1 MWLFSRSP
9 YVTDRNG
16 EFKMLDFKKEDI
28 ATILV
33 RYNVAMEKNMTP
45 DEAAEQLYPKD
56 PLLKAVAVAIY
67 EGEEDDVIDALDA
80 LLDAGKDPLKLIDE
94 ALLPGMAVVSALY
107 DQGIIFLPN
116 VMMSADAMLEGI
128 DYCKSKTKEIPES
141 KGTVVCHVAEG
152 DVHDIGKNIVAAL
165 LRADGF
171 DVVDL
176 GRDVPVDEVVAKAAE
191 IQPVMV
197 TGTALMTTTMYA
209 FKEVNDKM
217 VEKGL
222 KIPFACG
229 GGAVN
234 QEFVESYS
242 LGVYGEE
249 AAEAAKF
256 ANYILKNGSDIQKMR
271 TEFHTH

>member
-1 MWLFSRSP
+1 
-9 YVTDRNG
+9 
-16 EFKMLDFKKEDI
+16 MLDFNKEDI
-28 ATILV
+28 SDVLV
-33 RYNVAMEKNMTP
+33 RYNVAMEKTMTP
-45 DEAAEQLYPKD
+45 DEAAEQLYPQD

-67 EGEEDDVIDALDA
+67 EGEEDDVIEALDS
-80 LLDAGKDPLKLIDE
+80 LLDAGKAPLKLIDE
-94 ALLPGMAVVSALY
+94 ALLPGMALVSELY

-128 DYCKSKTKEIPES
+128 EYCKSKTEEVPEA
-141 KGTVVCHVAEG
+141 KGVVVCHAAEG

-176 GRDVPVDEVVAKAAE
+176 GRDVPTDEVVTAAVE
-191 IQPVMV
+191 HKPVMI

-209 FKEVNDKM
+209 FKEVNDKLI
-217 VEKGL
+217 EKGFN
-222 KIPFACG
+222 IPFACG

-249 AAEAAKF
+249 AAQAPKF
-256 ANYILKNGSDIQKMR
+256 ANYILKNGADIGKLR
-271 TEFHTH
+271 EEFHHH

>member
-1 MWLFSRSP
+1 
-9 YVTDRNG
+9 
-16 EFKMLDFKKEDI
+16 MLDLKKEDI
-28 ATILV
+28 TTILT
-33 RYNVAMEKNMTP
+33 RYNVAMEKSLTP
-45 DEAAEQLYPKD
+45 DEAAKQLYPKD
-56 PLLKAVAVAIY
+56 ELYKAVAIAIY
-67 EGEEDDVIDALDA
+67 EGEEDDVIEALDA
-80 LLDAGKDPLKLIDE
+80 CLAAGKDPIKLIDD
-94 ALLPGMAVVSALY
+94 ALLPGMAVVSNLY

-128 DYCKSKTKEIPES
+128 DYCKSKTKEIPKA
-141 KGTVVCHVAEG
+141 KGTIVCHVAEG

-176 GRDVPVDEVVAKAAE
+176 GRDVPVDEVVAKAVE
-191 IQPVMV
+191 VKPVMV

-256 ANYILKNGSDIQKMR
+256 ANYILKNGGDIAKMR
-271 TEFHTH
+271 NEFHTH